1 MKDHYQIQE
10 IARLFHLH
18 PDTLRYYEEKGL
30 LHPLRSESG
39 YRMYT
44 MQDVCTLNV
53 IRALRELD
61 LPTEDI
67 RAYLE
72 RRSVA
77 ETLDLLDREESLLEE
92 KLAALRAARQE
103 ARQRRARLERYRA
116 VEAGRVRLTEEPA
129 RPYVFLREN
138 VILEKEI
145 DFLLKKLEGRHQ
157 DYIKVIG
164 AQTMGAVLDGESLRR
179 GVYSHFSCVFFLT
192 PPVGPRDALL
202 PAGRY
207 AGLYYRGGYDHL
219 DQHLETLFRGVR
231 ELGLV
236 PAAPPLELYR
246 IDVHDTRHE
255 EEFVTEVQV
264 LVEGPESTQ

>member
-1 MKDHYQIQE
+1 MKDLYKIHE

-30 LHPLRSESG
+30 LHPLRGESG

-44 MQDVCTLNV
+44 IQDVCALND
-53 IRALRELD
+53 IRSLREQD

-72 RRSVA
+72 RRSVE
-77 ETLDLLDREESLLEE
+77 ETQSLLDRQESLLEE
-92 KLAALRAARQE
+92 KLASLRAARQE
-103 ARQRRARLERYRA
+103 AWQRRKRLERYRA
-116 VEAGRVRLTEEPA
+116 VPEGEVSVTGEAA

-138 VILEKEI
+138 LILEKEI

-164 AQTMGAVLDGESLRR
+164 SQTMGAVLDGESLKR
-179 GVYSHFSCVFFLT
+179 GLWNHFSCVFFLT
-192 PPVGPRDALL
+192 PPGGPRDALL
-202 PAGRY
+202 PAGQY
-207 AGLYYRGGYDHL
+207 ARLFYRGGYDRL
-219 DQHLETLFRGVR
+219 DRHLEALFRNVR
-231 ELGLV
+231 DLGLV

-246 IDVHDTRHE
+246 VDVHDTRHE
-255 EEFVTEVQV
+255 EEYVTELQV
-264 LVEGPESTQ
+264 LVRD

>member
-1 MKDHYQIQE
+1 MKDLYKIHE

-30 LHPLRSESG
+30 LHPVRGESN

-44 MQDVCTLNV
+44 IQDICTLNV
-53 IRALRELD
+53 IRSLRELS
-61 LPTEDI
+61 LPTEEI

-77 ETLDLLDREESLLEE
+77 ETLNFLDRQEALLEE
-92 KLAALRAARQE
+92 KLAALRAAGQE
-103 ARQRRARLERYRA
+103 ARQRRARLERYRT
-116 VEAGRVRLTEEPA
+116 VPEGQVRLTEEPA
-129 RPYVFLREN
+129 RPYVFLQEN

-145 DFLLKKLEGRHQ
+145 DFLLKKLEGQHQ

-164 AQTMGAVLDGESLRR
+164 SQTMGAILDGGSLRR
-179 GVYSHFSCVFFLT
+179 GIWNHFSCVFFLT
-192 PPVGPRDALL
+192 PPGGPRDALL

-207 AGLYYRGGYDHL
+207 AGLFYRGRYDRL
-219 DQHLETLFRGVR
+219 DRHLETLLRGVR
-231 ELGLV
+231 ERGLT

-246 IDVHDTRHE
+246 VDVHDTRHE
-255 EEFVTEVQV
+255 EEYVTELQV
-264 LVEGPESTQ
+264 LVRD

>member
-1 MKDHYQIQE
+1 MKDLYKIHE
-10 IARLFHLH
+10 IARLFRLH

-30 LHPLRSESG
+30 LHPVRGESN

-44 MQDVCTLNV
+44 IQDVCTLNV

-61 LPTEDI
+61 LPTEEI

-72 RRSVA
+72 RRSVE
-77 ETLDLLDREESLLEE
+77 ETLSLLDRQEALLEE
-92 KLAALRAARQE
+92 RLASLRAAREE
-103 ARQRRARLERYRA
+103 AEQRRARLERYRSVSEGQVTVA
-116 VEAGRVRLTEEPA
+116 EEAE
-129 RPYVFLREN
+129 RPYVFLQEN

-164 AQTMGAVLDGESLRR
+164 TQTMGAVLDGKSLEQ
-179 GVYSHFSCVFFLT
+179 GVFNHFSCVFFLT
-192 PPVGPRDALL
+192 PPGGPRDALL

-207 AGLYYRGGYDHL
+207 AGLFYRGSYERL

-231 ELGLV
+231 ERGLV

-246 IDVHDTRHE
+246 VDIHDTRRE
-255 EEFVTEVQV
+255 EEYVTELQV
-264 LVEGPESTQ
+264 LVEG

>member
-1 MKDHYQIQE
+1 MKDLYKIHE

-30 LHPLRSESG
+30 LHPLRGESG

-44 MQDVCTLNV
+44 IQDVCTLNV

-77 ETLDLLDREESLLEE
+77 ETLALLDREESLLEE
-92 KLAALRAARQE
+92 KLAALRSARQE
-103 ARQRRARLERYRA
+103 AEQRRARLEQYRA
-116 VEAGRVRLTEEPA
+116 VPEGQVRLTEEPA

-164 AQTMGAVLDGESLRR
+164 AQTMGAILDGESLKK
-179 GVYSHFSCVFFLT
+179 GICSHFSCVFFLT

-207 AGLYYRGGYDHL
+207 AGLYYRGSYDRL
-219 DQHLETLFRGVR
+219 DQHLETLFQGVR
-231 ELGLV
+231 ELGLT

-264 LVEGPESTQ
+264 LVEG